1 VIGKEDGMATE
12 SEFPQV
18 DRRRNLSNR
27 EFKREYQMA
36 GRPVVIENA
45 TEGWKAASSWTFEF
59 LKSRYGDTP
68 VETYHFANGGYSPD
82 RVELMPLGGFIDKI
96 LAADWKT
103 FPCYVRDDWKL
114 FIKHQELLADYRIP
128 EYFFDWFK
136 FLPSFMRLIYPRIF
150 IGPKGAVTPLHD
162 DIWGTHAWLA
172 QLVGKKRWFLFP
184 PDQKELLHDYK
195 VCPEEPDLGR
205 FPLYRKARPLE
216 AVIGPGDIIFVP
228 GGWPHYVVSLDPTIS
243 ITHNFMGPGC
253 LGTTL
258 SSSLDERIL
267 RRMKKVLSN

>member
-1 VIGKEDGMATE
+1 M
-12 SEFPQV
+12 
-18 DRRRNLSNR
+18 
-27 EFKREYQMA
+27 
-36 GRPVVIENA
+36 IEKA
-45 TEGWKAASSWTFEF
+45 TEGWKASSSWTFDF
-59 LKSRYGDTP
+59 FKSRYGETE
-68 VETYHFANGGYSPD
+68 VETYHFQDGVYRPD
-82 RVELMPLGGFIDKI
+82 RIELMPLGGFIEKI
-96 LAADWKT
+96 LAADWTT

-114 FIKHQELLADYRIP
+114 FLKHRELLSDYRIP

-172 QLVGKKRWFLFP
+172 QLVGKKRWFLYP
-184 PDQKELLHDYK
+184 PDQRELLYDYK
-195 VCPEEPDLGR
+195 VCPEEPDLSR

-253 LGTTL
+253 LGATL
-258 SSSLDERIL
+258 SNSLDERIL